1 MIRSR
6 RTLLLVRLLAA
17 LAGVAV
23 AVTGVFA
30 WISHGTKG
38 KHITAYFTSTVG
50 IYPGTDVR
58 ILGVQ
63 VGTVQSVEPQ
73 GRQVKVTLLVHND
86 VSVPAGAGA
95 VLVAPAVVSDR
106 YVQLT
111 PVYTGGPQLA
121 DGTVI
126 PVTQTGTPVE
136 IDQLTQNLN
145 ELAAALG
152 PEGANKDGALTDV
165 LHTGAANLG
174 GNGAALRDT
183 INQLGQASRTLSGS
197 QDDLFGTVDA
207 LQRFTTML
215 AGNDGQVRQVNTQ
228 LASVSQYLAGERADL
243 GSALQELAGALGT
256 VRDFIAENRGLIE
269 SNVTKLAG
277 ITQVLVQQRDSLA
290 ETLDTAPLAL
300 DNVLNAYNPATHT
313 IDARGNLLELIEPG
327 VLMSCSTNGLT
338 AAVTVPCGHTSL
350 PPAADEQA
358 LPGLPLPS
366 TGQVYGKKKAGK

>member
-6 RTLLLVRLLAA
+6 RTLAAVRLLAA
-17 LAGVAV
+17 VAVVAV
-23 AVTGVFA
+23 AVTAVFA

-38 KHITAYFTSTVG
+38 KHVTAYFTATVG

-63 VGTVQSVEPQ
+63 VGSVQAVEPQ
-73 GRQVKVTLLVHND
+73 GRQVKVTLLVD
-86 VSVPAGAGA
+86 DGVTVPANAGA

-121 DGTVI
+121 DGTTI

-136 IDQLTQNLN
+136 IDQLTNNLSQ
-145 ELAAALG
+145 LAAALG
-152 PEGANKDGALTDV
+152 PQGANKNGALTDV

-183 INQLGQASRTLSGS
+183 INQLGKATRTLSGS

-215 AGNDGQVRQVNTQ
+215 AGNDGQVKQVNTQ
-228 LASVSQYLAGERADL
+228 LASVSQYLAGERGDL
-243 GSALQELAGALGT
+243 GAAMQELATALGT
-256 VRDFIAENRGLIE
+256 VRDFIADNRGLIQ

-290 ETLDTAPLAL
+290 ETLDTAPLAV
-300 DNVLNAYNPATHT
+300 DNVLDAYDPATHT
-313 IDARGNLLELIEPG
+313 LDARSNLLELIEPG
-327 VLMSCSTNGLT
+327 ALASCSANGLT
-338 AAVTVPCGHTSL
+338 PAVNVPCGHTSL
-350 PPAADEQA
+350 PPATGSKS
-358 LPGLPLPS
+358 LPGLPLPP
-366 TGQVYGKKKAGK
+366 TGEVYGKAAK

>member
-1 MIRSR
+1 
-6 RTLLLVRLLAA
+6 
-17 LAGVAV
+17 
-23 AVTGVFA
+23 
-30 WISHGTKG
+30 
-38 KHITAYFTSTVG
+38 
-50 IYPGTDVR
+50 
-58 ILGVQ
+58 
-63 VGTVQSVEPQ
+63 
-73 GRQVKVTLLVHND
+73 
-86 VSVPAGAGA
+86 
-95 VLVAPAVVSDR
+95 
-106 YVQLT
+106 
-111 PVYTGGPQLA
+111 
-121 DGTVI
+121 
-126 PVTQTGTPVE
+126 
-136 IDQLTQNLN
+136 
-145 ELAAALG
+145 
-152 PEGANKDGALTDV
+152 
-165 LHTGAANLG
+165 
-174 GNGAALRDT
+174 
-183 INQLGQASRTLSGS
+183 
-197 QDDLFGTVDA
+197 
-207 LQRFTTML
+207 
-215 AGNDGQVRQVNTQ
+215 
-228 LASVSQYLAGERADL
+228 VSQYLAGERADL

>member
-6 RTLLLVRLLAA
+6 RTLLLVKLLAA
-17 LAGVAV
+17 VAVVAV

-30 WISHGTKG
+30 WISHSTKG
-38 KHITAYFTSTVG
+38 KHVTAFFTSTVG

-63 VGTVQSVEPQ
+63 VGTVETVQPQ
-73 GRQVKVTLLVHND
+73 GRQVKVTLRVDTD
-86 VSVPAGAGA
+86 VAVPANAGA

-106 YVQLT
+106 YVQLA
-111 PVYTGGPQLA
+111 PVYTGGQQLA
-121 DGTVI
+121 DNATI
-126 PVTQTGTPVE
+126 PVTQTATPVE
-136 IDQLTQNLN
+136 IDQLTTNLN
-145 ELAAALG
+145 ALAAALG
-152 PEGANKDGALTDV
+152 PQGANKDGALSDV

-174 GNGAALRDT
+174 GNGEALRDT
-183 INQLGQASRTLSGS
+183 INQLGQATRTLSGS

-207 LQRFTTML
+207 LQKFTTML
-215 AGNDGQVRQVNTQ
+215 AGNDGQVKQVNTQ
-228 LASVSQYLAGERADL
+228 LAGVSQYLAGEREDL
-243 GSALQELAGALGT
+243 GAAMQELAVALGT
-256 VRDFIAENRGLIE
+256 VRDFIAKNRGLIE

-277 ITQVLVQQRDSLA
+277 ITQVLVQQRNSLA

-327 VLMSCSTNGLT
+327 VMLSCSSNGLT
-338 AAVTVPCGHTSL
+338 AAVNVQCGHSSL
-350 PPAADEQA
+350 PPTKDTKT

-366 TGQVYGKKKAGK
+366 SGDVYGAKAGK

>member
-1 MIRSR
+1 MIRSK
-6 RTLLLVRLLAA
+6 RTLRLVKLLTAVVI
-17 LAGVAV
+17 VAV

-38 KHITAYFTSTVG
+38 KHVTAFFTSTVG

-58 ILGVQ
+58 VLGVQ
-63 VGTVQSVEPQ
+63 VGTVETVAPQ
-73 GRQVKVTLLVHND
+73 GRQVKVTLLVDDD
-86 VSVPAGAGA
+86 VAVPANAGA

-121 DGTVI
+121 DNATI
-126 PVTQTGTPVE
+126 PVSQTGTPVE
-136 IDQLTQNLN
+136 IDQLTNNLN
-145 ELAAALG
+145 QLAAALG
-152 PEGANKDGALTDV
+152 PEGANKDGALSDV

-183 INQLGQASRTLSGS
+183 INQLGQATRTLSGS

-215 AGNDGQVRQVNTQ
+215 ASNDGQVQQVNTQ
-228 LASVSQYLAGERADL
+228 LAGVSQYLAGEREDL
-243 GSALQELAGALGT
+243 GAAMQELAIALGT
-256 VRDFIAENRGLIE
+256 VRDFIAQNRGLIQ

-327 VLMSCSTNGLT
+327 VLLSCSSNGLT
-338 AAVTVPCGHTSL
+338 AAVNIRCGHSSL
-350 PPAADEQA
+350 PPTEDTNA

-366 TGQVYGKKKAGK
+366 SGDVYGGKEGK